1 VIEFR
6 LNTRTGVPPY
16 LQIVQQVK
24 HALRLGILE
33 VGDQLPTVKAVVGQ
47 LTINANTVLK
57 AYRDL
62 EREGLVESRPGVG
75 IFVLRRPPGPSP
87 HTQLVLQRGL
97 DGWLREAL
105 AEGLDLESIEAL
117 IRGAIYSA
125 LNEGVA

>member
-24 HALRLGILE
+24 HLLRLGILE
-33 VGDQLPTVKAVVGQ
+33 VGDQLPPVKAVVRQ

-62 EREGLVESRPGVG
+62 EREGLVESRSG
-75 IFVLRRPPGPSP
+75 IGTFVLRRPPGPSP
-87 HTQLVLQRGL
+87 QTQLVLQRGL
-97 DGWLREAL
+97 DRWLREAL
-105 AEGLDLESIEAL
+105 AEELDLESIEAL

-125 LNEGVA
+125 MSEGVA